1 MLMVDWIAL
10 AILVVFAAIGALV
23 GFGKGLKFLTGG
35 IFGIIISVVLCYIFG
50 SMILGIPF
58 VNDLLTKLAEA
69 IGGWS
74 IAVTVIYYIV
84 LFVLFTLIRILIVKI
99 IRKVAEADVLVMKII
114 NRVLGAVLLAA
125 FGILLGMLAL
135 QIIYWVQGGIDG
147 AIYNEWMSFVAEGE
161 SEGDQH
167 TPSAII
173 CALYANN
180 PLSALAD
187 YFMHLVEMIK
197 GGVEGAALALAG

>member
-135 QIIYWVQGGIDG
+135 QIIYWVQANPDTYGE
-147 AIYNEWMSFVAEGE
+147 IYLNWMSHAETGE
-161 SEGDQH
+161 
-167 TPSAII
+167 PSAIVG
-173 CALYANN
+173 ALYINN

-187 YFMHLVEMIK
+187 YFMQIVEMIK
-197 GGVEGAALALAG
+197 GGVEGAALALAV

>member
-1 MLMVDWIAL
+1 MLMVDYIAL

-58 VNDLLTKLAEA
+58 VNDLLTKLAES

-84 LFVLFTLIRILIVKI
+84 LFVIFTLLRILV
-99 IRKVAEADVLVMKII
+99 RKVAEADVLVMKII
-114 NRVLGAVLLAA
+114 NRILGAVLLAA
-125 FGILLGMLAL
+125 FGILLGLLAL
-135 QIIYWVQGGIDG
+135 QIIYWVQVSEAGLGE
-147 AIYNEWMSFVAEGE
+147 IYTNWMMSESGE
-161 SEGDQH
+161 
-167 TPSAII
+167 PSAIVG
-173 CALYANN
+173 ALYLKN

-187 YFMHLVEMIK
+187 YFNQIVEMIK
-197 GGVEGAALALAG
+197 GGVEGAALALV

>member
-1 MLMVDWIAL
+1 MLMVDYIAL

-58 VNDLLTKLAEA
+58 VNDLLTKLAES

-84 LFVLFTLIRILIVKI
+84 LFVIFTLLRILIVKI
-99 IRKVAEADVLVMKII
+99 VRKVAEADVLVMKII
-114 NRVLGAVLLAA
+114 NRILGAVLLAA
-125 FGILLGMLAL
+125 FGILLGLLAL
-135 QIIYWVQGGIDG
+135 QIIYWVQVSEAGLGE
-147 AIYNEWMSFVAEGE
+147 IYTNWMMNAESGE
-161 SEGDQH
+161 
-167 TPSAII
+167 PSAIVG
-173 CALYANN
+173 ALYLKN

-187 YFMHLVEMIK
+187 YFNQIVEMIK
-197 GGVEGAALALAG
+197 GGVEGAALALV

>member
-1 MLMVDWIAL
+1 MLMVDYIAL

-58 VNDLLTKLAEA
+58 VNDLLTKLAES

-84 LFVLFTLIRILIVKI
+84 LFVIFTLLRILIVKI
-99 IRKVAEADVLVMKII
+99 VRKVAEADVLVMKII
-114 NRVLGAVLLAA
+114 NRILGAVLLAA
-125 FGILLGMLAL
+125 FGILLGLLAL
-135 QIIYWVQGGIDG
+135 QIIYWVQVSEAGLGE
-147 AIYNEWMSFVAEGE
+147 IYTNWMMSESGE
-161 SEGDQH
+161 
-167 TPSAII
+167 PSAIVG
-173 CALYANN
+173 ALYLKN

-187 YFMHLVEMIK
+187 YFNQIVEMIK
-197 GGVEGAALALAG
+197 GGVEGAALALV